1 MLEHSACWN
10 AQLAGTQHRLAPAQE
25 DRPWSVPG
33 KQLVQYYEV
42 NDRVL
47 GLPFLGRERCRY
59 LDKKT
64 RFGSIQRYW
73 FLHLYYSQETLARRQ
88 PPKVTKKM
96 PTTTWNQE
104 KTRKEQFQ
112 TTRWERLCTCKDSDQ
127 WMTGRLSRMI
137 QAPQKNVRAPE
148 RLVEQQWFLAKQI

>member
-1 MLEHSACWN
+1 MRSLQAEGGPYHHYRRSACWNARLQKCSACRN

-25 DRPWSVPG
+25 DHPWSVPG

-59 LDKKT
+59 LDKKM

-88 PPKVTKKM
+88 PPKVTMKM

-127 WMTGRLSRMI
+127 WIG
-137 QAPQKNVRAPE
+137 ACAE
-148 RLVEQQWFLAKQI
+148 